1 MNLPEWANW
10 LARDENGKLF
20 AYEKPPYKEDV
31 AWEIKDDYNDYRLI
45 METDDA
51 FSHVKWTDEE
61 PTSVK
66 SLIKEFLDKSE
77 SLRELGEALT
87 RSWEA
92 EHGKPSVAEYNQWQI
107 TQAKAHGYDEV
118 PIVADKTEHVHVD
131 KDGAEITVGET
142 TNISFEEAM
151 ALVENR
157 MANEA
162 DDIAD
167 KRYETPDIINEPNHY
182 KGKHGIE
189 TIDVIRNFG
198 NDDMVAGFYW
208 GNAIKYMTRYRNKN
222 GLEDLKKARRNLDW
236 LIEHTEKV
244 EQQ

>member
-1 MNLPEWANW
+1 MDKQIRTDMGGNEMKLPEWANW
-10 LARDENGKLF
+10 LARDEDGELW
-20 AYEKPPYKEDV
+20 AYSERPFKRIDM
-31 AWEIKDDYNDYRLI
+31 WDGDDYLDVNREI
-45 METDDA
+45 EETDDT
-51 FSHVKWTDEE
+51 FKHIKFTDEE

-87 RSWEA
+87 RNWEA

-107 TQAKAHGYDEV
+107 TQAKAHGYDEL
-118 PIVADKTEHVHVD
+118 PEVA
-131 KDGAEITVGET
+131 
-142 TNISFEEAM
+142 
-151 ALVENR
+151 
-157 MANEA
+157 
-162 DDIAD
+162 
-167 KRYETPDIINEPNHY
+167 DIINEPNHY

-236 LIEHTEKV
+236 LIEHME
-244 EQQ
+244 EIE